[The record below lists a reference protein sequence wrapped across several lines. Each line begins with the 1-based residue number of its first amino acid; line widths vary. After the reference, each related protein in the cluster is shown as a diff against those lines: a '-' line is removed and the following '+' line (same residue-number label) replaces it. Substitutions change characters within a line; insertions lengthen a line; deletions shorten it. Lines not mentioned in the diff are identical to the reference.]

1 MKKALFLDEIYFIKQ
16 NYDKLNYQQ
25 ILDHINSH
33 RNSSN
38 QINYSLLRHRFKD
51 LGLSRYSVQHWSK
64 AQINFLIKNFR
75 TIGNKELAM
84 ILSSDKFRG
93 NKIFTRRQ
101 IDRKMTLLNLKRT
114 PEEYTAI
121 VRRNISLGYT
131 KVNQKGNSIKTP
143 LPEGMVRIQRLGKNT
158 PYNFVKV
165 NGHFVMAGRYFYQQ
179 NFGIIP
185 KGKILFRIDMDSLND
200 SFDNL
205 RIRKPGPSSQEEVKT
220 AYELLGKRIA
230 ELKCKCRGT
239 ISSEVRIEMRRLE
252 KLHRI
257 TKRKMK

>member
-16 NYDKLNYQQ
+16 NYDKLTYQQ
-25 ILDHINSH
+25 ILDYINSH
-33 RNSSN
+33 RHSSN
-38 QINYSLLRHRFKD
+38 QIKYSLLRHRFKD
-51 LGLSRYSVQHWSK
+51 LGLSKYSVKHWSN
-64 AQINFLIKNFR
+64 AQTTFLIKNFK
-75 TIGNKELAM
+75 TKGNKELAI
-84 ILSSDKFRG
+84 ILSSDRFRG
-93 NKIFTRRQ
+93 RKNFTRKN
-101 IDRKMTLLNLKRT
+101 IDKKMKLLGLKRT

-131 KVNQKGNSIKTP
+131 KVNQKGNSIKDP
-143 LPEGMVRIQRLGKNT
+143 LPEGMVRVQRLNKDT

-165 NGHFVMAGRYFYQQ
+165 NGHFIMAGRYFYQQ

-185 KGKILFRIDMDSLND
+185 KGMILFRIDMDSLND

-205 RIRKPGPSSQEEVKT
+205 KIRKPGPCSQQEVKT
-220 AYELLGKRIA
+220 AYELLDKRIA
-230 ELKCKCRGT
+230 DLKSNCRGN

-257 TKRKMK
+257 IKRKMK